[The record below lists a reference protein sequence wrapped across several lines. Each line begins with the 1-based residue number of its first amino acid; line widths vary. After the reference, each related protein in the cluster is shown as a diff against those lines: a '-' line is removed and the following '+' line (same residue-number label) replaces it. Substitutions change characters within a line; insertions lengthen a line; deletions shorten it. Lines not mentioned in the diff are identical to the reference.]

1 MSINI
6 QNNNQAKIIVN
17 NSENLNLNIVNGT
30 KSSAYLEINEG
41 KNNSISM
48 INESEKS
55 ESTDID
61 FFIPTIFLF
70 VLIFIIFLILRKN
83 KNNIKKETIKE
94 NEFMKIKKELNFIID
109 NKINSENIK
118 KRINSIIND
127 LEETYKK
134 NVELINNLKYN
145 EKSLQKLEN
154 ENNNILN
161 KLKDILNKLE
171 IDNSKFNLSNLDEIL
186 RYVNLVQET
195 RKNY

>member
-61 FFIPTIFLF
+61 FFIPTMFLF